1 MKAYKGNIIFTKQK
15 DKFEVYE
22 NSFLL
27 VDNGVVQSIVRELPN
42 GGDAIEVVD
51 YTGKLIIPAMNDMHV
66 HAPQYRNQGIA
77 MDLELLPWLNN
88 YTFPE
93 ESKFAEPAYAKRVY
107 SRFVRDMWREGTMR
121 SVVFATV
128 HCESTRLLMQLFE
141 KSGMGAF
148 VGKVDMNRNCPDALK
163 ETIEQSIR
171 ENEALVAEFGG
182 EKNALVK
189 PIITPRFIPSCTPEL
204 LSACGKLAAKHS
216 LPVQSHLS
224 ENTQEMALVRELEPD
239 SRNYGDAY
247 FKYGLFGQTPTIMAH
262 CVWTRGEELE
272 LIKNNNVMVAHCP
285 TSNMNLASGLAP
297 VRSFLDNNIRIGL
310 GSDISGGHELSIFRM
325 MVYAIQT
332 SKIRYSVDKSR
343 PFLTLSEVFWIAT
356 KSAGTFFGRVG
367 SFEPGYEFDA
377 LVIDD
382 SELNFDD
389 YSLLSRLE
397 RFIYLGD
404 DRYIMHRFCRGV
416 EIKEPCVL

>member
-356 KSAGTFFGRVG
+356 KSAGTF
-367 SFEPGYEFDA
+367 
-377 LVIDD
+377 
-382 SELNFDD
+382 
-389 YSLLSRLE
+389 
-397 RFIYLGD
+397 
-404 DRYIMHRFCRGV
+404 
-416 EIKEPCVL
+416 